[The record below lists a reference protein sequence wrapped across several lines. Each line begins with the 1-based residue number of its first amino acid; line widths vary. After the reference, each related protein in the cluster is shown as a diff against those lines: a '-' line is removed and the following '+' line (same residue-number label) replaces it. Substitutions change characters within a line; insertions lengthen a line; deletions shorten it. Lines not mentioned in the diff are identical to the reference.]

1 MGRRRWWW
9 WWWTMGC
16 KWCTWLVP
24 GTYRTKPHFGT
35 EPKMPTRVEKQQAPW
50 FEKGSLA
57 WCTRC
62 DSLKM
67 LVKKTVFASTA
78 WTLHHHFHH
87 CPQCLSIH
95 HFQVQSP
102 VLMCTSEPPP
112 RKEPRRVATEPW
124 CRDGRNGTRAGSLW
138 KLVPEPERKCWAR
151 NETKAP

>member
-1 MGRRRWWW
+1 MMMMMMMIMIR
-9 WWWTMGC
+9 
-16 KWCTWLVP
+16 LVP

-67 LVKKTVFASTA
+67 LVKKKTVFASTA
-78 WTLHHHFHH
+78 WTVHHHFHH
-87 CPQCLSIH
+87 FPQCLSIH

-102 VLMCTSEPPP
+102 VLMCTSELPP

>member
-1 MGRRRWWW
+1 MMMMMMMNNGMQMVYMAGTWYIPYKATFWNRAKDANKGREAASSMVWERESGLMHSMR
-9 WWWTMGC
+9 
-16 KWCTWLVP
+16 
-24 GTYRTKPHFGT
+24 FT
-35 EPKMPTRVEKQQAPW
+35 EDV
-50 FEKGSLA
+50 G
-57 WCTRC
+57 
-62 DSLKM
+62 
-67 LVKKTVFASTA
+67 KKTVFASTA
-78 WTLHHHFHH
+78 WTVHHHFHH
-87 CPQCLSIH
+87 FPQCLSIH